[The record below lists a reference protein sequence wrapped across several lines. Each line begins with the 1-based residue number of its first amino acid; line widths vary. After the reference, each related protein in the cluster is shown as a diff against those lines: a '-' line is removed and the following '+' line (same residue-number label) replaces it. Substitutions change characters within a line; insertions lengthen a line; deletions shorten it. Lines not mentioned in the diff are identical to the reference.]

1 MSYLAKYKKSD
12 FKRLSWEKYGK
23 ILEKLFEKVSKY
35 IKENNIE
42 IDAVVPILRGG
53 AFPGTF
59 LAARLHLLRILP
71 VQYKYFFEA
80 HGNAVSGG
88 AEKLR
93 FSCRKEIILKKLFGF
108 LKTDINKEQPV
119 FLLVE
124 NNHCFGLT
132 AQTAAKDLKT
142 EFPNCRIIYAS
153 DTMDYSYQKNEHAEA
168 IFYGELTND
177 TKTLSEEDAK
187 QKGIS
192 NKMHLYPWENLEE
205 EWTTVQ
211 GEQFKYE
218 DVEKV
223 SASSESKAKI
233 NMDEL

>member
-1 MSYLAKYKKSD
+1 MSYLEKYKKSD
-12 FKRLSWEKYGK
+12 FEKLSWEKYGE
-23 ILEKLFEKVSKY
+23 ILEELFEKVSKY

-59 LAARLHLLRILP
+59 LAAKLHLLRILP
-71 VQYKYFFEA
+71 VQYKYFFE
-80 HGNAVSGG
+80 G
-88 AEKLR
+88 R
-93 FSCRKEIILKKLFGF
+93 EIILKKLFGF
-108 LKTDINKEQPV
+108 QKTNLNKENPV

-132 AQTAAKDLKT
+132 AQTAAKDLK
-142 EFPNCRIIYAS
+142 EQFPGCRIIYAA
-153 DTMDYSYQKNEHAEA
+153 DTMDYSYQKNENAEA

-187 QKGIS
+187 QKGMS
-192 NKMHLYPWENLEE
+192 DKMHLYPWENLEE

-211 GEQFKYE
+211 GEQFKYA

-223 SASSESKAKI
+223 SAFSERKAKI
-233 NMDEL
+233 NLDEL

>member
-12 FKRLSWEKYGK
+12 FEKLSWENYGK

-59 LAARLHLLRILP
+59 LAFKFHLLRILP

-80 HGNAVSGG
+80 HETEGFGG
-88 AEKLR
+88 AENAKA
-93 FSCRKEIILKKLFGF
+93 FSCRKDLVLKKLFGLSKSDF
-108 LKTDINKEQPV
+108 KEKENPV

-132 AQTAAKDLKT
+132 AETAAKDLKA
-142 EFPNCRIIYAS
+142 EFPNCRIIYAA
-153 DTMDYSYQKNEHAEA
+153 DTMDYSYQKNKYAEA
-168 IFYGELTND
+168 IFYGKLNNE
-177 TKTLSEEDAK
+177 TKKLSD
-187 QKGIS
+187 
-192 NKMHLYPWENLEE
+192 E

-211 GEQFKYE
+211 GKQFKYA
-218 DVEKV
+218 DVEEV
-223 SASSESKAKI
+223 SAASENKAKI
-233 NMDEL
+233 NLDEL

>member
-12 FKRLSWEKYGK
+12 FEKLSWEKYGK
-23 ILEKLFEKVSKY
+23 ILEKLFEKVGKY
-35 IKENNIE
+35 VKENKIE

-59 LAARLHLLRILP
+59 LAAKLHLLRILP
-71 VQYKYFFEA
+71 VQYKYFFE
-80 HGNAVSGG
+80 G
-88 AEKLR
+88 
-93 FSCRKEIILKKLFGF
+93 RKIILKKLFGF
-108 LKTDINKEQPV
+108 SKSDLGKSRPV

-132 AQTAAKDLKT
+132 AQTAAEGLK
-142 EFPNCRIIYAS
+142 EQFPGCRIIYAA

-192 NKMHLYPWENLEE
+192 GKMHLYPWENIEE

-211 GEQFKYE
+211 GKQFAYKDAE
-218 DVEKV
+218 RA
-223 SASSESKAKI
+223 SASSESKARV
-233 NMDEL
+233 NLDEL